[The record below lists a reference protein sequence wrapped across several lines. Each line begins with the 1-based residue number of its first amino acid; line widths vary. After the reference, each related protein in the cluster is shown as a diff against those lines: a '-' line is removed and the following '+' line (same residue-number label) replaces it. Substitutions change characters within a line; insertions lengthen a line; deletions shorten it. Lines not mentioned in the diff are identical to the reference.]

1 MWSIIQQ
8 ILTKL
13 YQASFGIDGGNRTIS
28 NTSATGG
35 NWVACQVL
43 ANAVISSITID
54 GATDAGIAA
63 VSSHA
68 AGTIIYG
75 RITSITL
82 ASGTVRMYGATN
94 INLSM

>member
-8 ILTKL
+8 TLIKL
-13 YQASFGIDGGNRTIS
+13 YQASFGIDGGNKTIS
-28 NTSATGG
+28 NTAAHNG

-43 ANAVISSITID
+43 ADAVISAITID
-54 GATDAGIAA
+54 GGADAGIVA

-82 ASGTVRMYGATN
+82 TSGTVRMYGATN